1 MTTRG
6 QIPSKV
12 KKGAIPVQDRLK
24 KLNETEH
31 FAVLA
36 TIDNGRPYTS
46 LVAYAVTPDLKKFVF
61 TTPKDTRKYKNILN
75 SGYVALLIDNR
86 LKSDNNLM
94 NTEAMTITGI
104 AKPLRR
110 GKIRD
115 EYSRIFLEKHPD
127 FEEFIKSATTAI
139 IAVDITQCVHVSE
152 FQTITVWDCC

>member
-1 MTTRG
+1 MTTKEK
-6 QIPSKV
+6 IPDKV
-12 KKGAIPVQDRLK
+12 KKGSIPVPDRLK
-24 KLNETEH
+24 RLNETEY

-36 TIDNGRPYTS
+36 TIENDRPYTS
-46 LVAYAVTPDLKKFVF
+46 LVAYAVTPDLKKVVF
-61 TTPKDTRKYKNILN
+61 TTPKDTRKYKNIIN

-86 LKSDNNLM
+86 LKSDKNLM
-94 NTEAMTITGI
+94 NTEALTITGA

-115 EYSRIFLEKHPD
+115 EYIRIFLEKHPD

-139 IAVDITQCVHVSE
+139 IAVDIAQCVHVSE